1 VKPHFTTFF
10 SDRGGMARVLRTV
23 PWGVWYALISV
34 TAALIVIS
42 HRPDAVSNA
51 QFWAEDG
58 RVWYAQAY
66 NLDPLAAFLL
76 PEAGYYQTVS
86 RAVAAFSLLVP
97 LAWAPLVLNLFAI
110 AVQAFNAFFITSE
123 RMSHAVPSRLFRFG
137 AAFIYLALPN
147 SYETSANLTNT
158 QWHLALTVLLII
170 FAKPAEEMA
179 WKIFDIVAVA
189 LSALSGPLCLL
200 LLPIA
205 AIKYF
210 YRRERR
216 LLILGSILLIGCV
229 VQFSALFTNERPSSE
244 VLGASFFGA
253 MRILAGQVFIGSLVG
268 AKNYGL
274 LRHSHLL
281 WTDVLASIIAA
292 GGVAVFV
299 LAFIWGKQELRL
311 LIIFAVLVFATA
323 LVNPAV
329 TKLEPQW
336 IAMETPLTASRYWMF
351 PGLAFLASLFFL
363 ATNPRVGRLRY
374 LFILP
379 ALLMIWGFVADWKQ
393 PRFKD
398 LDFAA
403 HAREFDAARNGETV
417 TIPINPEGWTMQLQK
432 R

>member
-1 VKPHFTTFF
+1 MKPHLTTFF
-10 SDRGGMARVLRTV
+10 SDRGGLARVLRSV
-23 PWGVWYALISV
+23 PWGVWYVLVGIAG
-34 TAALIVIS
+34 ALIVFS
-42 HRPDAVSNA
+42 HRPDAVMNA

-76 PEAGYYQTVS
+76 PEAGYFQTVS
-86 RAVAAFSLLVP
+86 RAVAAFSLLFP

-110 AVQAFNAFFITSE
+110 AVQAFNAFFITSD
-123 RMSHAVPSRLFRFG
+123 RMSRAVPSRLFRFG

-170 FAKPAEEMA
+170 LAKPAETVA
-179 WKIFDIVAVA
+179 WKVFDHAAVA

-200 LLPIA
+200 LVPIA
-205 AIKYF
+205 ALKYF
-210 YRRERR
+210 YRREKR
-216 LLILGSILLIGCV
+216 LLILGSILLIGCA
-229 VQFSALFTNERPSSE
+229 VQLGALFTNERPSSE

-253 MRILAGQVFIGSLVG
+253 IRIVAGQVFISPLVG

-274 LRHSHLL
+274 LRHTHL
-281 WTDVLASIIAA
+281 WTDILASIITA
-292 GGVAVFV
+292 GGLTVFV

-311 LIIFAVLVFATA
+311 LIIFAVLVCATA

-336 IAMETPLTASRYWMF
+336 FAMETPLTASRYWMF

-363 ATNPRVGRLRY
+363 ATNLRVGRLRY
-374 LFILP
+374 LFMLP
-379 ALLMIWGFVADWKQ
+379 ALMMIWGFVADWKQ

-398 LDFAA
+398 LGFAA
-403 HAREFDAARNGETV
+403 HAREFDAAKPGEIV
-417 TIPINPEGWTMQLQK
+417 TIPINPEGWEMHLQK